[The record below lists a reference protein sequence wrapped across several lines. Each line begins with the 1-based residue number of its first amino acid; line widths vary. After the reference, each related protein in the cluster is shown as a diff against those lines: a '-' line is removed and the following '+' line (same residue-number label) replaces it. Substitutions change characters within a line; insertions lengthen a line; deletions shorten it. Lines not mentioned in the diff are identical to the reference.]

1 MQPASTHRIRQK
13 FETLKGA
20 GQKALIPYITPEYP
34 YKGITVKL
42 LETLEQAGADLIE
55 VGIPFSDPLADG
67 ETIQRSSEIALTNG
81 ASIPVILQAVSK
93 FRTVSGLPVLLM
105 GYVNP
110 IIHYGVERFFHACRS
125 AGVDGLIVPDMPPEE
140 ASEFTAMSRSNGI
153 SNVFL
158 VAPTTPDRRI
168 QEIDALSTDFSYC
181 VSITGVTGARMKL
194 GGEGALDEFLMRVK
208 KNTKK
213 PFVVGFGIS
222 KPEQVQRVCRYSDG
236 AVVGSSL
243 INVLTAAKSEEGALR
258 SAADFF
264 RSLRSS

>member
-1 MQPASTHRIRQK
+1 MQPASSNRIRQK
-13 FETLKGA
+13 FDTLKGA
-20 GQKALIPYITPEYP
+20 GRKALIPYITPEYP
-34 YKGITVKL
+34 FKGITVKL
-42 LETLEQAGADLIE
+42 LEALGQAGADLIE

-81 ASIPVILQAVSK
+81 ASIPVILQAISK
-93 FRTVSGLPVLLM
+93 FRTVSSLPVLLM

-110 IIHYGVERFFHACRS
+110 IIHYGPEKFFQACRL

-140 ASEFTAMSRSNGI
+140 ASEITAISRINGI

-158 VAPTTPDRRI
+158 VAPTTPDSRI
-168 QEIDALSTDFSYC
+168 REIDALSTDFSYC
-181 VSITGVTGARMKL
+181 VSVTGVTGARTRL
-194 GGEGALDEFLMRVK
+194 GGDSELDEFLMRVK

-222 KPEQVQRVCRYSDG
+222 KPEQVQRVCKYSDG

-243 INVLTAAKSEEGALR
+243 INILTAASSEEGALR